1 MGFLG
6 IIPANKLSA
15 LYDTSKRTLI
25 LYAEGEVMGATYG
38 FNFKQDT
45 NFFGGLK
52 FTLYAWSGP
61 ITGKKQPYTHQQSFN
76 MILPSPVL
84 PSGNVII
91 VTANHPQGIAIPI
104 YYTGLIHSQ
113 ADLETASADQ
123 AKLAIKNKDM
133 IEPIPNHNN
142 LNVLYKTK
150 FNIKANSSVPE
161 KGGVTIAYDSK
172 YVQLVGSSIQ
182 NKDIVWTFLATEMG
196 NTEIYVTISGGIA
209 QFVMQETYDV
219 KIFVL

>member
-6 IIPANKLSA
+6 TIPANKLSA
-15 LYDTSKRTLI
+15 LYDTSKRALI

-45 NFFGGLK
+45 TFFGGLK
-52 FTLYAWSGP
+52 FTLQAWSGP
-61 ITGKKQPYTHQQSFN
+61 ITGKKQSYTHQQSFN
-76 MILPSPVL
+76 MILPSPVF

-91 VTANHPQGIAIPI
+91 VTANHPQGIAVPI
-104 YYTGLIHSQ
+104 RYTGLIHAQ
-113 ADLETASADQ
+113 ADLEIATVDE
-123 AKLAIKNKDM
+123 AKLATKSKDM
-133 IEPIPNHNN
+133 AELIPGHTS

-161 KGGVTIAYDSK
+161 KGSVTIAYDSK

-182 NKDIVWTFLATEMG
+182 SNDIVWTFLATEMG
-196 NTEIYVTISGGIA
+196 NTEIYVTTSGGIA
-209 QFVMQETYDV
+209 TFVMQETYDV